1 MDEPYTAA
9 GVDGADMYSECAVLD
24 GLRGADCV
32 EPRRPLSLASVS
44 SVLFPEFVV
53 AVVAPSSA
61 ESDSF
66 LVGLD
71 APLLCSRTEA

>member
-1 MDEPYTAA
+1 MDEHYTAA

-32 EPRRPLSLASVS
+32 EPLSLASVS
-44 SVLFPEFVV
+44 AVLSPGFIA

-61 ESDSF
+61 ASDSS

>member
-44 SVLFPEFVV
+44 AVLSPGFIA
-53 AVVAPSSA
+53 AVVAPNSAAFDSS
-61 ESDSF
+61 